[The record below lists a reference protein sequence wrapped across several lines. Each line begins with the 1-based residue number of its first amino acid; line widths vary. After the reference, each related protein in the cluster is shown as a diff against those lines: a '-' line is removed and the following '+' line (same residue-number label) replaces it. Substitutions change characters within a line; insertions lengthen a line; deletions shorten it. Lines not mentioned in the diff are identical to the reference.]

1 MLSTKRNNHAIF
13 IEGLPIECM
22 ETDLIKLLQPCG
34 KVNAVSMHRHPNPSL
49 PPLRPNSISASVEF
63 QVREHAEAAVYLL
76 ETSVIWGRR
85 LSARLITPVMPSPAM
100 SNPSVGMSSGSGNS
114 NSKALRSAQVH
125 ISYLT
130 KQLVTIVTEQMI
142 LELFSTFGKVIEVS
156 LKKKCVDTEMC
167 IQNGYGFV
175 HYPLTAEGIESAL
188 RAVETLHQVT
198 INNISYDC
206 SVSNQLKQVLMSTGR
221 LPAGGAESGHGN
233 SMASMHAMAAA
244 SSTANMRPGAGM
256 MSAAPAPTLKPAS
269 SSSSWWEDDLTANSG
284 DDRFPSLLGG
294 RSSGNGESSSMFPP
308 LNNSS
313 PNHQSMHHQSHGL
326 QHGFASGRDFN
337 SASST
342 SLWGGISEASSIG
355 GRISMHS
362 GATSGYVPSVA
373 SLDGSLTG
381 NNSSFYQQSNS
392 NNFGLGLGSSS
403 KSFASPVDDL
413 FGGSSASFG
422 ASNPSN
428 VGVLGSGRFAPQPP
442 SHPHHSHSHHHHH
455 HNAHHYGNSSG
466 ASIGSGR
473 SSHDSQSQ
481 GNKSHR
487 SLYSSS
493 GVSNVPLI
501 AEDDLLPSPSSS
513 SLFPVNNGPSNASS
527 KLPGVFNKWF

>member
-1 MLSTKRNNHAIF
+1 
-13 IEGLPIECM
+13 
-22 ETDLIKLLQPCG
+22 
-34 KVNAVSMHRHPNPSL
+34 
-49 PPLRPNSISASVEF
+49 
-63 QVREHAEAAVYLL
+63 
-76 ETSVIWGRR
+76 
-85 LSARLITPVMPSPAM
+85 MPSPAM

-221 LPAGGAESGHGN
+221 LPAGGADSGHGM

-244 SSTANMRPGAGM
+244 SSTANLRPGAGM
-256 MSAAPAPTLKPAS
+256 MSAAPAPTLKP
-269 SSSSWWEDDLTANSG
+269 SSSWWEDDLTTNSG
-284 DDRFPSLLGG
+284 EDRFPSLLGG
-294 RSSGNGESSSMFPP
+294 RSGGNSESSSMFPP

-313 PNHQSMHHQSHGL
+313 PNHQSMHHQSL

-355 GRISMHS
+355 GRLSMHS

-381 NNSSFYQQSNS
+381 NNNSSFYQSSNS
-392 NNFGLGLGSSS
+392 NNFGLGLGASS
-403 KSFASPVDDL
+403 KSSFASPVDDL
-413 FGGSSASFG
+413 FGGSSSPFG

-442 SHPHHSHSHHHHH
+442 SHPHHSHHHHH
-455 HNAHHYGNSSG
+455 HNVHHYGNSSG

-487 SLYSSS
+487 SLYASSA
-493 GVSNVPLI
+493 VSNVPLI

-513 SLFPVNNGPSNASS
+513 SLFPASANNSTNNASS